1 MVESASL
8 SLYSL
13 LDITYRDFDTLKNGM
28 AFGVEEYV
36 PEEKCDRMSVR
47 GRWDHGSFLGF
58 NHKITATR

>member
-47 GRWDHGSFLGF
+47 GR
-58 NHKITATR
+58 